1 MATSLNH
8 YTKITQE
15 VVDQLQP
22 VQPVKL
28 GGAGYKS
35 LNFLMGNIDGW
46 IHATPGLGNWDL
58 CAPESLLKSVGGFG
72 TDIFGNRLK
81 YPIQGDQKIKGI
93 MMAKSPQI
101 HNLMQYRMERVIKKV
116 MTSFKL

>member
-81 YPIQGDQKIKGI
+81 YPIQGD
-93 MMAKSPQI
+93 
-101 HNLMQYRMERVIKKV
+101 
-116 MTSFKL
+116 